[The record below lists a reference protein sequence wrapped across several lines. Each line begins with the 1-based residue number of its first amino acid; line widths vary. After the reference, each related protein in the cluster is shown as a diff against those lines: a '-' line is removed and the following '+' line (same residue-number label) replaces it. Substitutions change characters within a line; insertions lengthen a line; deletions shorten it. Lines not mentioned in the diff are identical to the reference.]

1 MDPLGIIIHVM
12 LVVVVLYAVFALGY
26 FLRTECKFF
35 RKLPPLGGFLL
46 PPAKVNKMTSKLI
59 HAHDVDKGSDVYFD
73 PIGVEGAL
81 IEWTGKKDY
90 SQYIYSVKLYMRS
103 GNIISCVVNEDGKK
117 KILEHVQ

>member
-1 MDPLGIIIHVM
+1 MPSFG
-12 LVVVVLYAVFALGY
+12 
-26 FLRTECKFF
+26 RFF
-35 RKLPPLGGFLL
+35 I
-46 PPAKVNKMTSKLI
+46 ATSKVNKMTSKLI

-73 PIGVEGAL
+73 PVGVEGAL

-117 KILEHVQ
+117 KILEHVH